1 MGAAM
6 AAPLAMDAVGPLL
19 SGGGSGSPKGKG
31 SSGPSAQQIAMA
43 EYEKNQ
49 GMLAGRTAY
58 GGSGMGTSTNAALA
72 MTGPQNQLAQSLV
85 GSQIQD
91 QQLQAQNLAQ
101 QLDTLGSAGTAAGTA
116 SLGGN
121 TGGLTNQ

>member
-1 MGAAM
+1 M
-6 AAPLAMDAVGPLL
+6 A
-19 SGGGSGSPKGKG
+19 GGGIGLIGPAMSLASSAGGGKG
-31 SSGPSAQQIAMA
+31 GGGGGGISAQQMA
-43 EYEKNQ
+43 LAQYKMNQ
-49 GMLAGRTAY
+49 GELAGRTAY

-72 MTGPQNQLAQSLV
+72 MTGPQNQEVEDIV

-101 QLDTLGSAGTAAGTA
+101 QLDTIGNAGTIAGTQ

-121 TGGLTNQ
+121 TGALNTGGQ